1 MTDYYIAKD
10 GLNNAGRGTAESPA
24 ATLAYVVDILGATQG
39 DTVYFFAG
47 TYTTEIEFS
56 NDSDAVCRMIYANFV
71 SLQKAPNETG
81 EVIFKPS
88 SVTSSLGGDYKKTL
102 IKWESFNALQSDFIA
117 LKGITITY
125 TESQAQTNYE
135 PLVFEQ
141 SGSNAVG
148 RIILEDNVFDWDFPD
163 SDELTFSNLY
173 GLNFISPAKE
183 ILLANN
189 IFYHKNKNIIR
200 VRKSQG
206 LIRIEGNKFITD
218 FAPAS
223 DDALEDEDSFGKV
236 FIDNAGFSNS
246 DGLLEF
252 VDNDVSYTHGDYI
265 AAANTN
271 YNFLYIHY
279 FPNFKVLN
287 NNFLIKQHDD
297 VNNEGCRWNAIFVRQ
312 STLQDVAIISGNSFH
327 LQTKRS
333 CGINVSASSSLLQP
347 TLETLIENNNF
358 NADDIGASLS
368 DCRFIQA
375 DYSLL
380 NIRNNVFNNGITGM
394 RLYAPPAGTLIN
406 NNRFLNI
413 RDNSQNASHF
423 IKLDNSSHTQIE
435 NNEFVFSGSVAEGS
449 TVVTTSRVQNRASDG
464 LIVQNNNFV
473 INDLL
478 FANKT
483 RMFNLGTGTGVQK
496 ESGDDDA
503 GRSSWIRNNVYSNVD
518 LLNNV
523 NTFASVA
530 YQTDQTITA
539 ADWKTNFEPSANYN
553 PSFLTKSLIKPA
565 MKSYNTHRM
574 IGYRKDFQRLNFP
587 SKEILLNG
595 YFRSSTKN
603 AQNLFDGSIEDWVS
617 GSNSTLSYDATNEG
631 LKITNTEAYGKA
643 HQNVQ
648 LVEGGRY
655 RLRAVL
661 EDSQP
666 SNARIFVGTSTG
678 LDDMYGSLGFFAK
691 GLIDIEFKAT
701 QANAYVILITNHHTV
716 DAYTI
721 WSYVS
726 LRRIG

>member
-10 GLNNAGRGTAESPA
+10 GVDDVDRGTAESPA
-24 ATLAYVVDILGATQG
+24 ATLRYVIDTLGASQG

-56 NDSDAVCRMIYANFV
+56 NNTDAICYMVYANFV

-88 SVTSSLGGDYKKTL
+88 AATSSLGGDYKKTL
-102 IKWESFNALQSDFIA
+102 IEWTGFNALQSDFIA

-135 PLVFEQ
+135 PLIFEQ
-141 SGSNAVG
+141 SGSDAVG

-163 SDELTFSNLY
+163 SDELTFTNLY

-189 IFYHKNKNIIR
+189 TFYHKNKNIIR
-200 VRKSQG
+200 VRTSKG
-206 LIRIEGNKFITD
+206 LIKIKGNKFITD

-223 DDALEDEDSFGKV
+223 AGALEDEDSLGKV
-236 FIDNAGFSNS
+236 FIDNAGLSNS
-246 DGLLEF
+246 DGSLEF

-287 NNFLIKQHDD
+287 NNFSIKQHDD

-312 STLQDVAIISGNSFH
+312 STLQDIAIISGNSFH
-327 LQTKRS
+327 LQTRRS
-333 CGINVSASSSLLQP
+333 CAINVSASSSLLQP

-358 NADDIGASLS
+358 NADDESSATS
-368 DCRFIQA
+368 DSRFIQA

-394 RLYAPPAGTLIN
+394 RLYATPAGSLIN

-413 RDNSQNASHF
+413 RDSSQNASHF
-423 IKLDNSSHTQIE
+423 IKLDNAPHTQIE
-435 NNEFVFSGSVAEGS
+435 NNEFVFSGATAEGS
-449 TVVTTSRVQNRASDG
+449 TVVTLSRVDTRTSDG
-464 LIVQNNNFV
+464 LIIQNNNFV

-478 FANKT
+478 FTNKT
-483 RMFNLGTGTGVQK
+483 RMFNLGIGTGIQK

-503 GRSSWIRNNVYSNVD
+503 GRSSWIRDNVYSNAD
-518 LLNNV
+518 LINNV
-523 NTFASVA
+523 SIFATVA
-530 YQTDQTITA
+530 YESDSTVTA

-587 SKEILLNG
+587 SEEILLNG
-595 YFRSSTKN
+595 YFRSSIRN
-603 AQNLFDGSIEDWVS
+603 AEKLFDGSTQDWVS
-617 GSNSTLSYDATNEG
+617 GSNSTLSYDETNEG
-631 LKITNTEAYGKA
+631 LKITNTTAYGKA
-643 HQNVQ
+643 YQNVQ

-661 EDSQP
+661 EESQP
-666 SNARIFVGTSTG
+666 SNARIFVGSSAG
-678 LDDMYGSLGFFAK
+678 SDDMYGSLGFFAK

-701 QANAYVILITNHHTV
+701 QANAYVILITNHFGAGSST
-716 DAYTI
+716 T